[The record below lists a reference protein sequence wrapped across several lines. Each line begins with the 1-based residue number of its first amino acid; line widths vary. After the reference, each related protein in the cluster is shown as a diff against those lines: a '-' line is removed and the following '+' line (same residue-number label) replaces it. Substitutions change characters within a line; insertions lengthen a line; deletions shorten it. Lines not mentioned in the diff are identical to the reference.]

1 MPRKTKTYA
10 APPSVAAM
18 LKLIR
23 RKQGATAGEIA
34 KARGLQPHTVRAVI
48 SRLGSKAK
56 VKITKTADA
65 KRGLVYRAPS
75 KSEGR

>member
-1 MPRKTKTYA
+1 MPRKTKTYV

-34 KARGLQPHTVRAVI
+34 KARGAEPHTVRAVI
-48 SRLGSKAK
+48 SRLGSKAG
-56 VKITKTADA
+56 IIDRTREE
-65 KRGLVYRAPS
+65 KRGLVCRL
-75 KSEGR
+75 K